1 MTLHATF
8 CVRVFIAINMLSSP
22 SPADPEQTNQNQQS
36 KPVLEEI
43 KRADTKGKHNRCHF
57 LYQLCTRCPTSALCW
72 QNIPDM
78 GWGMAE
84 LIKLS
89 GFLLYQNHH
98 PLEGTIA
105 ASGSA
110 VLPVSLCLH
119 KGVLL
124 AAVSILPRYAP
135 GRCRCVGSFPS
146 LAKRCDGDLG
156 IHTE

>member
-1 MTLHATF
+1 
-8 CVRVFIAINMLSSP
+8 
-22 SPADPEQTNQNQQS
+22 
-36 KPVLEEI
+36 
-43 KRADTKGKHNRCHF
+43 
-57 LYQLCTRCPTSALCW
+57 
-72 QNIPDM
+72 
-78 GWGMAE
+78 MAE

-89 GFLLYQNHH
+89 GFLLQQNHH

-119 KGVLL
+119 KGFLL
-124 AAVSILPRYAP
+124 AAVSTLPRYAP

-156 IHTE
+156 IHTVLFLNNYYLEHLHSPKGRLLFRMTIE